1 MSQNAPRRS
10 SLGWAFLAALA
21 VGGSAVAV
29 MVYQLAQKEKPAA
42 DTSGFDIAKA
52 NEDRNPAPGGA
63 PTRGPTQ
70 SGLEMVKPGG
80 ADKMS
85 VAAGGNPAS
94 ARQATKD
101 FTDAIHQ
108 AEGQVQALAISYT
121 KRFPSI
127 AQYGRDWMSYPDL
140 KKLNDKYMND
150 HNPIKFLRGLAQSK
164 NFGRL
169 VAKYAADP
177 AIQSF
182 VKENMSQAPR
192 AVTTSAMG
200 VLKEDGLVKDLVSN
214 TASALGLPPAMTSG
228 LLDGGKVDRQQ
239 VMGQIIQD
247 HPELQQSLQKVEEQN
262 SAQPDPTTSNS
273 R

>member
-10 SLGWAFLAALA
+10 SLGWALLAALV

-29 MVYQLAQKEKPAA
+29 MMYQMAQKEKPAA
-42 DTSGFDIAKA
+42 DASGFDIAKA
-52 NEDRNPAPGGA
+52 DVDRNPAAGGA
-63 PTRGPTQ
+63 PARGPAQ
-70 SGLEMVKPGG
+70 SGLEMVKPGDVG
-80 ADKMS
+80 KMS
-85 VAAGGNPAS
+85 AAAPSS
-94 ARQATKD
+94 ARQTAKD

-108 AEGQVQALAISYT
+108 AEAQVQALAMSYT

-127 AQYGRDWMSYPDL
+127 AQYGRDWMRYPDL
-140 KKLNDKYMND
+140 KKLNDQYMND
-150 HNPIKFLRGLAQSK
+150 HNPIKFLRGLAQAK
-164 NFGRL
+164 NFGRI

-182 VKENMSQAPR
+182 VKESMSQAPR
-192 AVTTSAMG
+192 EATTSAMG

-214 TASALGLPPAMTSG
+214 TASALGLPPVMTSG

-247 HPELQQSLQKVEEQN
+247 HPELQQSLQKVEEPN
-262 SAQPDPTTSNS
+262 SAQPNPTTSNS